1 MHRVFFVKHKE
12 KNISKPITPK
22 RINLLFKWK
31 KIKRKE
37 KEEMV
42 GSLCSHDL
50 SEKLV
55 KEANL
60 CM

>member
-1 MHRVFFVKHKE
+1 M
-12 KNISKPITPK
+12 
-22 RINLLFKWK
+22 FKWK
-31 KIKRKE
+31 KIKKKKMKRKE